1 MKIDLI
7 LECYGSVRVAE
18 HEWRDGTRF
27 RTVAVEVPDWV
38 GKHLEPRAAAEFVRV
53 VGATEHQAR

>member
-38 GKHLEPRAAAEFVRV
+38 GKHLEPRADGEFVRV
-53 VGATEHQAR
+53 VGATAHQAR